1 MAELGKGAN
10 TGLSA
15 ATVDLAVAGAR
26 PGTVDLLV
34 FQLGADG
41 RVRREDDLVFFNQ
54 PRSPE
59 GAVELVGGDRVT
71 VALGAVPADVATLA
85 VAVALDDAVAHPL
98 GEVAGLGVTVT
109 DGGGVHTAPAA
120 GLGAERAA
128 LLVEL
133 YRRGEGWKVRCVSAG
148 WAEGLA
154 SLVTHFGV
162 EVAADDAPT
171 TAPAAP
177 TPSAPAPAPAPAADA
192 PRSVPGEERVSLEK
206 RQALDLRKREVHKV
220 LLDKGATG
228 QRARVV
234 LVIDKTGSMKALYDA
249 RIIHRVVD
257 RMVPVAV
264 QLDDDGALEV
274 YLYARSYM
282 RLPDLQVADLDRY
295 AETHLHLKGIVGGVD
310 YNAIGHGNDE
320 IPIMTAVLDDIRPDD
335 PTPTLVLFFT
345 DGGFAKRAEIAAL
358 VREASNRPAFWQFVG
373 LGNAR
378 YGVLERLDEMDGR
391 VVDNV
396 GFFAVDDIDVTSDAE
411 LYQRLLGEFPDWLRA
426 ARAAGILPPG

>member
-1 MAELGKGAN
+1 VDLGRGAN
-10 TGLSA
+10 TGLSGGPLD
-15 ATVDLAVAGAR
+15 VSVSGVQ
-26 PGTVDLLV
+26 PGSVDLLV

-41 RVRREDDLVFFNQ
+41 KVRREDDLVFFNQ

-59 GAVELVGGDRVT
+59 GAVELVGGDRVR
-71 VALGAVPADVATLA
+71 VDLGAVPADVATLA
-85 VAVALDDAVAHPL
+85 VAVALDDGVAAPL
-98 GEVAGLGVTVT
+98 GQVAGLGVAIA
-109 DGGGVHTAPAA
+109 DGAEAHTAPAS

-128 LLVEL
+128 LLVEV
-133 YRRGEGWKVRCVSAG
+133 YRRGDGWKVRSVSAG

-162 EVAADDAPT
+162 EVAADE
-171 TAPAAP
+171 
-177 TPSAPAPAPAPAADA
+177 PAPASDEGV
-192 PRSVPGEERVSLEK
+192 RSVPGEEKVSLEK
-206 RQALDLRKREVHKV
+206 RQKLDLRKREVHKV
-220 LLDKGATG
+220 LLAKGAAS
-228 QRARVV
+228 QRARVI
-234 LVIDKTGSMKALYDA
+234 LVIDKTGSMAEQYKTKK
-249 RIIHRVVD
+249 IHRVVE

-264 QLDDDGALEV
+264 QLDDDGSLET

-282 RLPDLQVADLDRY
+282 RLPDLHVADLDHW
-295 AETHLHLKGIVGGVD
+295 ADTHLHLKGIVGGVD

-345 DGGFAKRAEIAAL
+345 DGGFAKKREIADL
-358 VREASNRPAFWQFVG
+358 VSKASHRPAFWQFVG

-378 YGVLERLDEMDGR
+378 YGVLERLDEMEGR

-396 GFFAVDDIDVTSDAE
+396 GFFAVDDIDVVDDAE

>member
-1 MAELGKGAN
+1 MGELAKGGN
-10 TGLSA
+10 T
-15 ATVDLAVAGAR
+15 DLGGGAIDIAVAGAE

-41 RVRREDDLVFFNQ
+41 HVRREEDLVFFNQ

-59 GAVELVGGDRVT
+59 GAVELVGGASVRAD
-71 VALGAVPADVATLA
+71 LGRVPADVHTLA
-85 VAVALDDAVAHPL
+85 VAVALDDGVAHAL
-98 GEVAGLGVTVT
+98 GQVAGLAATVT
-109 DGGGVHTAPAA
+109 DGPVIHTARAE

-128 LLVEL
+128 LLVEV
-133 YRRGEGWKVRCVSAG
+133 YRRGDGWKVRSVSAG

-162 EVAADDAPT
+162 EVAAEEPPGSADDGVRTVA
-171 TAPAAP
+171 
-177 TPSAPAPAPAPAADA
+177 
-192 PRSVPGEERVSLEK
+192 GEEKVSLEK
-206 RQALDLRKREVHKV
+206 RQTLDLRKREVHKV
-220 LLDKGATG
+220 LLAKGAATE
-228 QRARVV
+228 RARVI
-234 LVIDKTGSMKALYDA
+234 LVIDKTGSMAEQYKLKK
-249 RIIHRVVD
+249 IHRVVE

-264 QLDDDGALEV
+264 QLDDDGTLEP

-282 RLPDLQVADLDRY
+282 RLPDLRVEDLDHW
-295 AETHLHLKGIVGGVD
+295 ADTHLHLKGIVGGVD

-320 IPIMTAVLDDIRPDD
+320 IPIINAVLDDIRAGD

-358 VREASNRPAFWQFVG
+358 IATASERPAFWQFVG

-378 YGVLERLDEMDGR
+378 YGVLERLDEMAGR

-396 GFFAVDDIDVTSDAE
+396 GFFAVDDIDVVDDAE

-426 ARAAGILPPG
+426 ARAAGILPA

>member
-1 MAELGKGAN
+1 MAELVPGGNAPLA
-10 TGLSA
+10 GE
-15 ATVDLAVAGAR
+15 TVEVAVAGAQ

-41 RVRREDDLVFFNQ
+41 RVRREEDLVFFNQ

-59 GAVELVGGDRVT
+59 GAVELVGGDRVR
-71 VALGAVPADVATLA
+71 VALGQVPADVATLA
-85 VAVALDDAVAHPL
+85 VAVALDDGVAHPL
-98 GEVAGLGVTVT
+98 GQVAGLGVTVT
-109 DGGGVHTAPAA
+109 GAETHTAPAS

-133 YRRGEGWKVRCVSAG
+133 YRRGDGWKVRSVSAG

-162 EVAADDAPT
+162 AVATEDHEVPGT
-171 TAPAAP
+171 SS
-177 TPSAPAPAPAPAADA
+177 SAAPAPAADA
-192 PRSVPGEERVSLEK
+192 GPRSVPGEERVSLEK
-206 RQALDLRKREVHKV
+206 RQTLDLRKRAVHKV
-220 LLDKGATG
+220 LLEKGAAT
-228 QRARVV
+228 QRARVI
-234 LVIDKTGSMKALYDA
+234 LVVDKTGSMKELYDR
-249 RIIHRVVD
+249 RIIHNVVE
-257 RMVPVAV
+257 RMVPVAI

-282 RLPDLQVADLDRY
+282 RLPDLHVADLDHY
-295 AETHLHLKGIVGGVD
+295 AETHLHLRGIVGGID

-345 DGGFAKRAEIAAL
+345 DGGFAKRQEIADL
-358 VREASNRPAFWQFVG
+358 VSKASHRPAFWQFVG
-373 LGNAR
+373 LGKAK
-378 YGVLERLDEMDGR
+378 YGVLERLDEMPGR

-396 GFFAVDDIDVTSDAE
+396 GFFALDDVDQVDDGE
-411 LYQRLLGEFPDWLRA
+411 LYRRLLGEFPDWLRA
-426 ARAAGILPPG
+426 ARAAGVLPT

>member
-1 MAELGKGAN
+1 MTELVPGGN
-10 TGLSA
+10 A
-15 ATVDLAVAGAR
+15 ALAGGTVEVAVAGAR
-26 PGTVDLLV
+26 TGTVDLLV

-41 RVRREDDLVFFNQ
+41 RVRREEDLVFFNQ

-59 GAVELVGGDRVT
+59 GAVELVGGDRVR
-71 VALGAVPADVATLA
+71 VALGQVPADVATLA
-85 VAVALDDAVAHPL
+85 VAVALDDGVAHPL
-98 GEVAGLGVTVT
+98 GQVAGLGVTVT
-109 DGGGVHTAPAA
+109 GTETHTAPAA

-133 YRRGEGWKVRCVSAG
+133 YRRGDGWKVRSVSAG
-148 WAEGLA
+148 WTEGLA

-162 EVAADDAPT
+162 AVADDAPAAPA
-171 TAPAAP
+171 TAAAP
-177 TPSAPAPAPAPAADA
+177 TADEGL
-192 PRSVPGEERVSLEK
+192 RSVPGEEKVSLEK
-206 RQALDLRKREVHKV
+206 RQELDLRTREVHKV
-220 LLDKGATG
+220 LLEKGAAT

-234 LVIDKTGSMKALYDA
+234 LVVDKTGSMAELYRT

-282 RLPDLQVADLDRY
+282 RLPDLHVADLDHY
-295 AETHLHLKGIVGGVD
+295 AETHLHLKGIVNGVD

-335 PTPTLVLFFT
+335 PVPTLVLFFT
-345 DGGFAKRAEIAAL
+345 DGGFAKRQEIADL
-358 VREASNRPAFWQFVG
+358 VSKASHRPAFWQFVG
-373 LGNAR
+373 LGKAK
-378 YGVLERLDEMDGR
+378 YGVLERLDEMPGR

-396 GFFAVDDIDVTSDAE
+396 GFFALDDVDRVDDGE
-411 LYQRLLGEFPDWLRA
+411 LYRRLLGEFPDWLRA
-426 ARAAGILPPG
+426 ARAAGVLPT

>member
-1 MAELGKGAN
+1 MGELAKGGN
-10 TGLSA
+10 TGLSGG
-15 ATVDLAVAGAR
+15 VVEVAVAGAQ

-34 FQLGADG
+34 FQLDADG

-59 GAVELVGGDRVT
+59 GAVELVGGDRVR
-71 VALGAVPADVATLA
+71 ADLAAVPADVATLA
-85 VAVALDDAVAHPL
+85 VAVALDDGVAHPL
-98 GEVAGLGVTVT
+98 GQVAGLGVTVT
-109 DGGGVHTAPAA
+109 DGAEATTAPAA

-133 YRRGEGWKVRCVSAG
+133 YRRGDGWKVRSVSAG

-162 EVAADDAPT
+162 EVAADE
-171 TAPAAP
+171 PAAA
-177 TPSAPAPAPAPAADA
+177 APAPAPPAVAADG

-206 RQALDLRKREVHKV
+206 REKLDLRKREVHTV
-220 LLDKGATG
+220 LLEKGAAT
-228 QRARVV
+228 QRARVI
-234 LVIDKTGSMKALYDA
+234 LVVDKTGSMKDLYA
-249 RIIHRVVD
+249 QRIIHRVVE

-282 RLPDLQVADLDRY
+282 RLPDLHVADLDHY

-320 IPIMTAVLDDIRPDD
+320 IPIINAVLDDIRPAD

-358 VREASNRPAFWQFVG
+358 ISTASARPAFWQFVG
-373 LGNAR
+373 LGKAK
-378 YGVLERLDEMDGR
+378 YGVLERLDEMEGR

-396 GFFAVDDIDVTSDAE
+396 GFFALDDVDHVDDAE
-411 LYQRLLGEFPDWLRA
+411 LYRRLLGEFPDWLRA
-426 ARAAGILPPG
+426 ARAAGILPG

>member
-1 MAELGKGAN
+1 MGELSKGAN
-10 TGLSA
+10 TGLSGGSIE
-15 ATVDLAVAGAR
+15 VAVAGAQ

-59 GAVELVGGDRVT
+59 GAVELVGGDRVR
-71 VALGAVPADVATLA
+71 ADLAAVPAAVATLA
-85 VAVALDDAVAHPL
+85 VAVALDDGVAHPL
-98 GEVAGLGVTVT
+98 GQVAGLGVTVT
-109 DGGGVHTAPAA
+109 DGASVVTAPAA

-128 LLVEL
+128 LLVEV
-133 YRRGEGWKVRCVSAG
+133 YRRGDGWKVRSVAAG

-154 SLVTHFGV
+154 SLVNHFGV
-162 EVAADDAPT
+162 EVAADEPAAAPAPVA
-171 TAPAAP
+171 APAAV
-177 TPSAPAPAPAPAADA
+177 ADG

-206 RQALDLRKREVHKV
+206 REKLDLRKREVHKV
-220 LLDKGATG
+220 LLDKGAA
-228 QRARVV
+228 QERARVI
-234 LVIDKTGSMKALYDA
+234 LVIDKTGSMKELYA
-249 RIIHRVVD
+249 TKQIHRVVE

-264 QLDDDGALEV
+264 QLDDDGSLEA
-274 YLYARSYM
+274 YLYARSYL
-282 RLPDLQVADLDRY
+282 RLPDLHVADLDHW
-295 AETHLHLKGIVGGVD
+295 ADTHLHLKGIVGGVD

-320 IPIMTAVLDDIRPDD
+320 IPIINAVLDDIRPGD

-358 VREASNRPAFWQFVG
+358 IRTASERPAFWQFVG

-378 YGVLERLDEMDGR
+378 YGVLERLDEMEGR

-396 GFFAVDDIDVTSDAE
+396 GFFAVDDIDHVDDAE
-411 LYQRLLGEFPDWLRA
+411 LYRRLLGEFPDWLRA
-426 ARAAGILPPG
+426 ARAAGVL